1 MSWQLVVVFVLLV
14 LFFVPIKLEGRVS
27 FNFLDMKGALG
38 VFLYRFQVEKQRFR
52 ISKGQILALSEDDAK
67 EEKFDEEKMIFA
79 KMLLDEIKDKT
90 RLKELFVIYHFGV
103 GDAYQTAMISGYIN
117 TLLYCIFSAIKN
129 YKPTASLGV
138 SDNIAFN
145 SIVAQFALT
154 IKISISLYD
163 VVYSLLRSVI
173 LTKKQTNRKK
183 EIKSEAVYK
192 Q

>member
-1 MSWQLVVVFVLLV
+1 MSWELAVIFVLLL
-14 LFFVPIKLEGRVS
+14 LFFLPIKLEGRVS
-27 FNFLDMKGALG
+27 FNFLQMKGAFG

-52 ISKGQILALSEDDAK
+52 VEKGQIFALSED
-67 EEKFDEEKMIFA
+67 ETQQTQFDEQKMIFA
-79 KMLLDEIKDKT
+79 KLLIDEIKDKT
-90 RLKELFVIYHFGV
+90 RLKELFVIYHFGL
-103 GDAYQTAMISGYIN
+103 GDAYHTALIAGHIN
-117 TLLYCIFSAIKN
+117 TILHCLFSAIKN

-145 SIVAQFALT
+145 SVVAEFAMT

-173 LTKKQTNRKK
+173 LTKKQTNKKK
-183 EIKSEAVYK
+183 EIKGETVYK